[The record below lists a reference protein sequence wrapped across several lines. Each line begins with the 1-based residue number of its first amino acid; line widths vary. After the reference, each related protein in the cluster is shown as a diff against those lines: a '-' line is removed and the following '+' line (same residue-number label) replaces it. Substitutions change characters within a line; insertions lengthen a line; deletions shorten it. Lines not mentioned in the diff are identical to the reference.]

1 MDSYSPSRVDFLTN
15 CLVVGTKFL
24 ITDDIVVVAA
34 EDDATVSLITNV
46 SMVQQM
52 ERLFALMDSNSLS
65 VDFRFPGAKRE
76 DS

>member
-1 MDSYSPSRVDFLTN
+1 MVS
-15 CLVVGTKFL
+15 TKFL

-46 SMVQQM
+46 NILKQT
-52 ERLFALMDSNSLS
+52 ERPFALTDSNSLS
-65 VDFRFPGAKRE
+65 VDFRFPGDKRE